1 MKRPRLRDWGVKIGH
16 FATGPFNAITDVAGV
31 KVGHATIIK
40 GEGKLVPG
48 QGPIRTGVTAILP
61 HTRDL
66 FHYRVAAGSFTL
78 NGAGLVTGLSQVD
91 EWGALETPV
100 MLTNTLSVG
109 RVHDAVIDYLLQY
122 YPDAGV
128 SSDPII
134 PVVAECDDSH
144 LNDIQGR
151 HVTKEHVFAALQQAT
166 SGPVAE
172 GCVGAG
178 TGMIAFDFKAG
189 IGTSSR
195 VLPSCHG
202 GYTVGVLVLANCGP
216 RHCFQIAG
224 CQVGTLIQ
232 DMQPAPH
239 PDGSIVVVIATDA
252 PLSSLQL
259 RRVAKRAALGI
270 GRTGGYASHVSGEFC
285 LAFSTSTIIPRC
297 SSSLTVELRCLR
309 DQYLDPIFQAT
320 IEATEEAIINSLLQA
335 TDMRGRDGHLVYA
348 VPLDRLYELLKKQ
361 GLTS

>member
-1 MKRPRLRDWGVKIGH
+1 MQRPRLRDWGVKIGQY
-16 FATGPFNAITDVAGV
+16 ATGKHNAITDVKGV
-31 KVGHATIIK
+31 KVGHATIIS
-40 GEGKLVPG
+40 GEGKLVRG
-48 QGPIRTGVTAILP
+48 KGPIRTGVTAILP
-61 HTRDL
+61 HSHDL

-78 NGAGLVTGLSQVD
+78 NGAGLVTGLAQAQ
-91 EWGALETPV
+91 EWGAIETPI

-109 RVHDAVIDYLLQY
+109 QVHDAVLDYLLQY
-122 YPDAGV
+122 YPEAGI

-134 PVVAECDDSH
+134 PLVAECDDSH

-151 HVTKEHVFAALQQAT
+151 HVTREHVFEALEQAT

-189 IGTSSR
+189 IGTASR
-195 VLPSCHG
+195 VLPNCYG
-202 GYTVGVLVLANCGP
+202 GYTVGALILANFGP

-224 CQVGTLIQ
+224 CPVGCIITDLLP
-232 DMQPAPH
+232 DPH

-252 PLSSLQL
+252 PLTSLQL

-285 LAFSTSTIIPRC
+285 LAFSTSTIVPRRC
-297 SSSLTVELRCLR
+297 SSLTIQLELLR

-335 TDMRGRDGHLVYA
+335 TDMRGRDDHIVYA
-348 VPLDRLYELLKKQ
+348 VPLDRLYQLLKKQ
-361 GLTS
+361 GLAT

>member
-1 MKRPRLRDWGVKIGH
+1 MQRPRLRDWGVKIGH
-16 FATGPFNAITDVAGV
+16 YATGPYNAITDVEGV
-31 KVGHATIIK
+31 KVGQSTIIA
-40 GEGKLVPG
+40 GEGKLIPG
-48 QGPIRTGVTAILP
+48 QGPIRTGVTAIIP
-61 HTRDL
+61 HTHDL

-78 NGAGLVTGLSQVD
+78 NGAGLVTGLSQAD
-91 EWGALETPV
+91 EWGAIETPI

-109 RVHDAVIDYLLQY
+109 QVHDAVLDYLLRY

-134 PVVAECDDSH
+134 PLVAECDDSH

-151 HVTKEHVFAALQQAT
+151 HVTKEHVFAALKQAAT
-166 SGPVAE
+166 GPVAE

-189 IGTSSR
+189 IGTASR
-195 VLPSCHG
+195 VLPSCCG
-202 GYTVGVLVLANCGP
+202 GFTVGVLVLANFGP

-224 CQVGTLIQ
+224 CPVGNFIRDL
-232 DMQPAPH
+232 QPDPH
-239 PDGSIVVVIATDA
+239 PDGSIVVIIATDA

-297 SSSLTVELRCLR
+297 CSSLTVELRQLR

-320 IEATEEAIINSLLQA
+320 IEATEEAIVNSLLQA
-335 TDMRGRDGHLVYA
+335 TDMRGRDDHMVYA
-348 VPLDRLYELLKKQ
+348 IPLDRLYQLLKKQ
-361 GLTS
+361 GLAN